1 MKNKTG
7 TEFLMGICMLLL
19 VTAVSHYMTQS
30 RPTVGT
36 PENKTGPVV
45 VVDAGHG
52 GHDPGKIGINK
63 ALEKDINL
71 AIVKKLQYY
80 LENDGVTVILTREG
94 DDGLYASSDGNK
106 KQADMPKR
114 C

>member
-45 VVDAGHG
+45 VVAAVSRVH
-52 GHDPGKIGINK
+52 HNHGKIGI
-63 ALEKDINL
+63 LSRFL
-71 AIVKKLQYY
+71 LGFF
-80 LENDGVTVILTREG
+80 L
-94 DDGLYASSDGNK
+94 
-106 KQADMPKR
+106 
-114 C
+114 